1 MHANQLA
8 ELGSWVATN
17 AGTLVYGET
26 EQPMLVLTNYWTASK
41 VRINR
46 WVTALKMFE
55 EDVKQP
61 KGHDPWPALAIVVQ
75 EILVSEFMTRI
86 WAATVLTHDWHR
98 QTDEMQGLAHSV
110 HISHLEAKNRAM
122 RVMLAAKSL
131 DKDTFDRMNVLR
143 SRLERWTDLFL
154 GQLPSA
160 KQAATFAFDKNRVSD
175 FHSEFSE
182 SIGRESATQQRIL
195 MSSFA
200 LDLARDS
207 IEYAA
212 NPDINRE
219 IAAGVLSCF
228 PADRFDSYGLPKSVR
243 SVWLEK
249 SQSDTQVLVD
259 HLFAFEKSA
268 ETRTVVSSKRIG

>member
-1 MHANQLA
+1 
-8 ELGSWVATN
+8 
-17 AGTLVYGET
+17 
-26 EQPMLVLTNYWTASK
+26 MLVLTNYWTASK

-55 EDVKQP
+55 DDISSNS
-61 KGHDPWPALAIVVQ
+61 GHDPWPAMAIVVQ

-98 QTDEMQGLAHSV
+98 QSDEMHGLAHSV
-110 HISHLEAKNRAM
+110 HISHLEARNRAI
-122 RVMLAAKSL
+122 RVMLSSRPLNEKMF
-131 DKDTFDRMNVLR
+131 DKMNALR

-160 KQAATFAFDKNRVSD
+160 KQAATFGFDRARVAD

-182 SIGRESATQQRIL
+182 SVGPESSTQQKIL

-200 LDLARDS
+200 LDLSRDS

-212 NPDINRE
+212 NPDTNRE

-228 PADRFDSYGLPKSVR
+228 PADRFDSFGLPKSVR

-249 SQSDTQVLVD
+249 SQCDTQVLVD

-268 ETRTVVSSKRIG
+268 EQQTITSKNRIC